1 MKINAN
7 YISVWSNDYEIITK
21 CVINLDSKEVE
32 EIEIVDVP
40 EVDDY
45 VCTKEYVEIN
55 DKLYPVYEKEDYN
68 EIGIWRN

>member
-7 YISVWSNDYEIITK
+7 YISVWSNGYEIITK
-21 CVINLDSKEVE
+21 CVINLNSKEVE

-45 VCTKEYVEIN
+45 VCIKEYVEVN
-55 DKLYPVYEKEDYN
+55 DKLYPVCEKKDYN
-68 EIGIWRN
+68 EIGFWRN